1 MDPITLIVTAL
12 TAGASAALKGAA
24 EQAVKDAYG
33 GLKSLLKRKFGGKP
47 VAESV
52 DQHEKAPEAWKQPL
66 EQQLRDVGAGDD
78 EEIIR
83 AAQKV
88 LAQTDPEG
96 ARAGKYNVTVSGGKG
111 VVVGDR
117 NTVTMTFEDKD

>member
-12 TAGASAALKGAA
+12 TAGATAALQGTA
-24 EQAVKDAYG
+24 EQAVKDAYS
-33 GLKSLLKRKFGGKP
+33 GLKALIKRKFAGKP

-52 DQHEKAPEAWKQPL
+52 DRHESAPDVLK
-66 EQQLRDVGAGDD
+66 EQLKDAGAGDD

-83 AAQKV
+83 AAQTV
-88 LAQTDPEG
+88 LAQTDPDG
-96 ARAGKYNVTVSGGKG
+96 ARAGKYNVTISNGKG

-117 NTVTMTFEDKD
+117 NTVTMTFND